1 VKRLIIVLG
10 VLVGLFMGS
19 IVLARISDNL
29 NSPAVVTREDE
40 QKVILRFGKVVM
52 VTTPGLWYRIPFL
65 DRVTTYDRR
74 WLYQGTNAHG
84 IQTKDGEEL
93 QVDNYIVWRIGDAVK
108 FKESFPGAS
117 NTSMNAAL
125 KRIDRSVRD
134 DVREVIG
141 RHTLTEVLNNKRS
154 PIMTE
159 ITSKTRDTL
168 ADYGIAVA
176 DVRINRTEL
185 PAGTEN
191 SVYARMSTERERLAK
206 KNRGQ
211 GEEQA
216 RRIRAEAEREARVL
230 VANAR
235 KDSEIAR
242 GEGDAKA
249 AKIYADSYSKDPDFY
264 SFVRS
269 LEAYRKTIGED
280 TTLVLSPN
288 SEFFQF
294 FQSSDGGGKR

>member
-1 VKRLIIVLG
+1 VKKLIIFLG
-10 VLVGLFMGS
+10 LLVGLFMGS
-19 IVLARISDNL
+19 VVLARISDDF
-29 NSPAVVTREDE
+29 NSPAVITREDE

-65 DRVTTYDRR
+65 DRVTSYDRR
-74 WLYQGTNAHG
+74 WLYQGTNAHS

-93 QVDNYIVWRIGDAVK
+93 QIDNYIVWRIGDAVR
-108 FKESFPGAS
+108 FKESFPGIG
-117 NTSMNAAL
+117 MPAAL

-141 RHTLTEVLNNKRS
+141 RHTLTEVLKDKRS

-168 ADYGIAVA
+168 AEYGIAVA

-185 PAGTEN
+185 PSGTEN

-216 RRIRAEAEREARVL
+216 RRIRAEAEREARVI

-235 KDSEIAR
+235 KGAEIAR
-242 GEGDAKA
+242 GEGDAKSA
-249 AKIYADSYSKDPDFY
+249 RIYAESYSADPEFY

-280 TTLVLSPN
+280 TTLVLSPK

-294 FQSSDGGGKR
+294 FESSDGGAKR